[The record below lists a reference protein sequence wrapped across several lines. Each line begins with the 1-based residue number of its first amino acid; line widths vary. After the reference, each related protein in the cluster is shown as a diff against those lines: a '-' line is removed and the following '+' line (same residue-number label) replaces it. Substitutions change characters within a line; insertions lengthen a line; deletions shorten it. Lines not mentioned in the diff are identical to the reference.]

1 LKPSILRVRMASQN
15 PYSFLHEYVFFYFR
29 INDAYPLLLL
39 SWLINFCFS
48 LPFACYQY
56 TFPCASLL
64 SPKMAPSLLSWSQP
78 INCYFK
84 IIFEFAVAVAVASL
98 LSCCL
103 AMTVASTP
111 WLIVAFLLSVDSCLL
126 LISTTANLLAPKL
139 LCKQVD
145 CYLIGLSHPFML
157 QWLSWHASTAISCTT
172 TQQQTAA
179 WLLSSILPID
189 FLSKSPFH
197 CCCCLA
203 AQQQLFSMHH
213 LLTAIDSWLTVVR
226 SNIVSPSH
234 HFISV
239 ITCNAQ
245 QLLPMLLPLHC
256 CCYCFCPAIVQ

>member
-1 LKPSILRVRMASQN
+1 
-15 PYSFLHEYVFFYFR
+15 
-29 INDAYPLLLL
+29 LLLL

-139 LCKQVD
+139 LCK
-145 CYLIGLSHPFML
+145 LIVASLDYPTLLCCSGCPDMHQQPFL
-157 QWLSWHASTAISCTT
+157 A
-172 TQQQTAA
+172 
-179 WLLSSILPID
+179 LPHNNRQ
-189 FLSKSPFH
+189 LPGYCH
-197 CCCCLA
+197 QYC
-203 AQQQLFSMHH
+203 QLFSFQSPHSIAVAV
-213 LLTAIDSWLTVVR
+213 LLHSNSCFQCTTFWLQLTVGWLLWDQ
-226 SNIVSPSH
+226 ILSPQVAISSIKQK
-234 HFISV
+234 FIE
-239 ITCNAQ
+239 TKMAY
-245 QLLPMLLPLHC
+245 L
-256 CCYCFCPAIVQ
+256 CFCWWSSLFFGFIVLARRCRTTDRL